1 MVCTAKIQNW
11 NGSSPS
17 DLGIQFTGG
26 SGNKSFGMPS
36 GKNDWGMQVTV
47 SGCENHQV
55 ILSEHDMNKNAGQNT
70 MVFQNG
76 THWLHHLYG
85 GTTAAQVNKVPI
97 DTKAVGFQDIYYIS
111 DYGVKNGMH
120 QLFHASWQPAQGQ
133 FYTQGQMCPGQGG
146 EVWPMS
152 MHNEHGGRQN
162 QKHRYACV
170 YPKNAQTLRGVDAA
184 TGSGGGSSLV
194 RPMYEDMVTRYC
206 ADSNNIFERP
216 GAQTCLERTAGLA
229 IAKQYCGVSNRIH
242 TDSNCNKTNLTDAGY
257 NSVAA
262 AYCEAN
268 PNDSFCSCY
277 NVLND
282 KCDPTSKTGPAGCS
296 DTASYVDLR
305 NATPDDFKHVW
316 DGQRKCGSVCAGANK
331 YIPANNQ
338 AGCKTTIQ
346 ICKQDINVG
355 SASGS
360 DIKASCELNANQG
373 SSAGDGGGGGGGG
386 GDGDSEEEVVSLT
399 DFRTNPKSY
408 IPNSIEGLKTSRKQQ
423 LGVGGIGGVVM
434 MMMCCCMLM
443 LLLLSSGGGRRSVRR

>member
-1 MVCTAKIQNW
+1 MVCTAKIQDW

-17 DLGIQFTGG
+17 DIGIQFTGG

-85 GTTAAQVNKVPI
+85 GTTAAEINEVPL
-97 DTKAVGFQDIYYIS
+97 DTKAVGYQDMYYIS
-111 DYGVKNGMH
+111 DYGVTNGMH
-120 QLFHASWQPAQGQ
+120 QLFHGNWQPEQGQ
-133 FYTQGQMCPGQGG
+133 FYNQGQLCPGGG

-152 MHNEHGGRQN
+152 MHNEHSGTHN
-162 QKHRYACV
+162 KKHRYACV
-170 YPKNAQTLRGVDAA
+170 YPKNAETLRGVDTATS
-184 TGSGGGSSLV
+184 TGSSPLV

-206 ADSNNIFERP
+206 ADSNNTFEKP
-216 GAQTCLERTAGLA
+216 GADSCLQRTNGLA
-229 IAKQYCGVSNRIH
+229 LAKEYCGVGDRIH
-242 TDSNCNKTNLTDAGY
+242 SDENCNKGNLTQVGYDAL
-257 NSVAA
+257 AA

-282 KCDPTSKTGPAGCS
+282 KCANDSKTGPAGCS

-305 NATPDDFKHVW
+305 NATPDDFKDVW

-355 SASGS
+355 SATESE
-360 DIKASCELNANQG
+360 INASCELNAEDG
-373 SSAGDGGGGGGGG
+373 SSAGGGGGAGAGGGGGG
-386 GDGDSEEEVVSLT
+386 GDSEEKLII
-399 DFRTNPKSY
+399 PKSIDDIKTF
-408 IPNSIEGLKTSRKQQ
+408 IPKGVDGLKTNRRQQ
-423 LGVGGIGGVVM
+423 LGVGGVM
-434 MMMCCCMLM
+434 SVICVI
-443 LLLLSSGGGRRSVRR
+443 LLIVAGIMGTGPVARRFR

>member
-1 MVCTAKIQNW
+1 MVCTAKIQND
-11 NGSSPS
+11 GSV

-26 SGNKSFGMPS
+26 AGNKSFGMPS

-47 SGCENHQV
+47 SGCGDTHQV
-55 ILSEHDMNKNAGQNT
+55 LLHEHDTDRNRGQNT
-70 MVFQNG
+70 MVFQDG
-76 THWLHHLYG
+76 THWLHYLYG
-85 GTTAAQVNKVPI
+85 GVTAAEVNEVPLS
-97 DTKAVGFQDIYYIS
+97 TKAVGYQDIYYIS

-120 QLFHASWQPAQGQ
+120 QLFGGGYQMVQNQW
-133 FYTQGQMCPGQGG
+133 YTQSEICPDGG

-152 MHNEHGGRQN
+152 MHNEHGGTHN
-162 QKHRYACV
+162 KKHRYACV
-170 YPKNAQTLRGVDAA
+170 YPKTAAKLKNVESLTRGK
-184 TGSGGGSSLV
+184 LN

-206 ADSNNIFERP
+206 SDSNNIFEQP
-216 GAQTCLERTAGLA
+216 GTQSCLERTTGVA

-242 TDSNCNKTNLTDAGY
+242 SDSNCTKENLTEAGY

-296 DTASYVDLR
+296 DTGSYVDLR
-305 NATPDDFKHVW
+305 NATPDDFKSVW

-346 ICKQDINVG
+346 ICKQDIDVG
-355 SASGS
+355 SMSES
-360 DIKASCELNANQG
+360 DIKASCELNAGDG
-373 SSAGDGGGGGGGG
+373 SSVGGGGGGGGG
-386 GDGDSEEEVVSLT
+386 GDTEEEVVSLT

-423 LGVGGIGGVVM
+423 LGVGGVGGVV

-443 LLLLSSGGGRRSVRR
+443 LLLLSSGGPAARRFSR

>member
-1 MVCTAKIQNW
+1 MVCTAKVQDW
-11 NGSSPS
+11 NGSAPS
-17 DLGIQFTGG
+17 DLGIEFTGG
-26 SGNKSFGMPS
+26 AGNKSFGMPS

-55 ILSEHDMNKNAGQNT
+55 VLYEHDTDRNRGQNA
-70 MVFQNG
+70 MVFQDG

-85 GTTAAQVNKVPI
+85 GTTAATINEVPLS
-97 DTKAVGFQDIYYIS
+97 TKAVGYQDIYYLS
-111 DYGVKNGMH
+111 DYGVKNGTH
-120 QLFHASWQPAQGQ
+120 QMFHAAYQLAQGNWYQ
-133 FYTQGQMCPGQGG
+133 QSELCPNGG
-146 EVWPMS
+146 EVWPMG

-162 QKHRYACV
+162 VGHRYACV
-170 YPKNAQTLRGVDAA
+170 YPKNAQTLRGVDQA
-184 TGSGGGSSLV
+184 TIGKLN

-216 GAQTCLERTAGLA
+216 GTQSCLERSAGVA

-242 TDSNCNKTNLTDAGY
+242 SDSNCTKENLTEAGY

-296 DTASYVDLR
+296 DTGSYVDLR
-305 NATPDDFKHVW
+305 NATPDDFKSVW

-346 ICKQDINVG
+346 ICKQDIDVG
-355 SASGS
+355 SMSES
-360 DIKASCELNANQG
+360 DIKASCELNAGDG
-373 SSAGDGGGGGGGG
+373 SSVGGGGGGGG
-386 GDGDSEEEVVSLT
+386 GDGDTEEEVVSLT

-423 LGVGGIGGVVM
+423 LGAGGVGGVVM
-434 MMMCCCMLM
+434 MMCCCCMLM
-443 LLLLSSGGGRRSVRR
+443 LLLLSSGGPAARRFSR

>member
-1 MVCTAKIQNW
+1 MVCLAKVQNW
-11 NGSSPS
+11 NGSAPVN
-17 DLGIQFTGG
+17 GPNNFQGG
-26 SGNKSFGMPS
+26 SGNKSFGTPHTHGIS
-36 GKNDWGMQVTV
+36 GMQVTV

-55 ILSEHDMNKNAGQNT
+55 IFSEYDMNIHGGQNT

-76 THWLHHLYG
+76 THWFHHLYG
-85 GTTAAQVNKVPI
+85 RSSVAEINKVPL

-120 QLFHASWQPAQGQ
+120 QLFHGSWQPKQGQ

-146 EVWPMS
+146 EVWPMG
-152 MHNEHGGRQN
+152 MHNEHGGRHN
-162 QKHRYACV
+162 KGHRYACV

-194 RPMYEDMVTRYC
+194 RPMYEDMVARYC

-242 TDSNCNKTNLTDAGY
+242 TDPNCNTANLTQAGY

-360 DIKASCELNANQG
+360 DIKASCELNAEDG
-373 SSAGDGGGGGGGG
+373 SSSGGGGGGGG
-386 GDGDSEEEVVSLT
+386 EEEVVSLT

-423 LGVGGIGGVVM
+423 LGIGGVGGVV

-443 LLLLSSGGGRRSVRR
+443 LLLLSSGGPAARRFSR